1 MLRTL
6 RHRVDQPGAVTRAL
20 RHDAVAGSAGMVF
33 GGEGE

>member
-6 RHRVDQPGAVTRAL
+6 RHRVGDAGAVTRAL
-20 RHDAVAGSAGMVF
+20 RQDAAADSAGMVF